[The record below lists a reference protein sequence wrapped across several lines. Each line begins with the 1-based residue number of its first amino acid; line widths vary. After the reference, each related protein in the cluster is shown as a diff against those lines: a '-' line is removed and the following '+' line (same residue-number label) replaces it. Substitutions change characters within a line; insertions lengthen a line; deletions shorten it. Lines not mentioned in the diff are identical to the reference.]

1 MVDTIRSDLFRW
13 YGKDKLSIIEKIRA
27 QMIPQIKI
35 MLVKRRVEQY
45 RDRNSVLFLAYSWK
59 YRRLKIRYGVDIP
72 ARVKLGNGI
81 MIEHIGGITI
91 NPEVVIGNNCNIY
104 NGVTIGVEKRGK
116 REGTPIIGNRVWI
129 GANSVVVGNVS
140 IGDNVLI
147 APGAFVNFDVPEN
160 SIVLGN
166 PGKIIRNIRAT
177 DKYIINTVQEFIQ

>member
-1 MVDTIRSDLFRW
+1 
-13 YGKDKLSIIEKIRA
+13 
-27 QMIPQIKI
+27 
-35 MLVKRRVEQY
+35 
-45 RDRNSVLFLAYSWK
+45 
-59 YRRLKIRYGVDIP
+59 
-72 ARVKLGNGI
+72 

-166 PGKIIRNIRAT
+166 PGKIIRNIHAT